1 MVWSVSNGK
10 MFERCQR
17 QWFFKS
23 HVANAKAKDE
33 TRRLAYL
40 LGKLQSVSAWRGNIV
55 DHVLSAEI
63 IPAIQRGAPVS
74 QEAATAS
81 ALNRFDRQLAV
92 ARAHRIHESGFRP
105 SSLGD
110 DFAALYMMEYGDGV
124 SENEI
129 ERAREEVKAA
139 IAGFF
144 SMETLIERLSGAR
157 RLITQ
162 RHLFFSHADTKV
174 RAVPDVIVFSNDHP
188 PAIIDWKVH
197 TFGRHDAWLQLAVY
211 AVALT
216 RTDMQLDYQVATSQ
230 YAPEEI
236 GLLEVQLLTRAI
248 RRHRLGEDDVERA
261 DAYIEKSA
269 EAMTLALGDSGESP
283 CSLSPESFP
292 AARYASTCESCAY
305 RRMCWETAR

>member
-1 MVWSVSNGK
+1 MMWSVSNGR

-40 LGKLQSVSAWRGNIV
+40 LGKLQSISAWRGNIV

-63 IPAIQRGAPVS
+63 IPAIQRGELVS
-74 QEAATAS
+74 QEQATAS

-92 ARAHRIHESGFRP
+92 ACAHRIHEPDFRP
-105 SSLGD
+105 SNLGD
-110 DFAALYMMEYGDGV
+110 DFAALYMMEYGDRV
-124 SENEI
+124 PENEI

-144 SMETLIERLSGAR
+144 SMETLIDRLAGAR

-174 RAVPDVIVFSNDHP
+174 RAVPDVIVFSKDHP

-211 AVALT
+211 AAALT
-216 RTDMQLDYQVATSQ
+216 RTDIQLDYQVATNQ

-236 GLLEVQLLTRAI
+236 GLLEVQLLTRAM

-261 DAYIEKSA
+261 DAYIAKSA
-269 EAMTLALGDSGESP
+269 EAMNLALGDSGESP
-283 CSLSPESFP
+283 SSLSPESFP
-292 AARYASTCESCAY
+292 AARYASTCENCAY
-305 RRMCWETAR
+305 RRMCWETVQ